1 MADKKIYL
9 SSKSSKGQ
17 AGFSIGSVIMILLLA
32 GAVYGIY
39 RFVRAAQADNAR
51 QAEQL
56 SKALTGDDEASESDS
71 EGGSSN
77 RLSTDQSQLW
87 ENPIRK
93 LDVKVDTLTATF
105 TIHLPG
111 SYQGTCTL
119 EINQAGSTQ
128 KRRFVTEFKSTRTC
142 EIYVPVKELADAKTW
157 QYQAGYFSDDGRTY
171 GKYPA
176 GTLNL

>member
-1 MADKKIYL
+1 MAGKKTHL
-9 SSKSSKGQ
+9 SNRNSKDQ
-17 AGFSIGSVIMILLLA
+17 AGFGIGSVIMILLLA

-56 SKALTGDDEASESDS
+56 SKALTGDDEA
-71 EGGSSN
+71 GSGERSGN
-77 RLSTDQSQLW
+77 RPSTSQSQLW